1 VTRDRWLLRSMSPYL
16 RQVTGL
22 LVVGSIAGIVM
33 NTAVVLPAVALGHAI
48 DVAHSIDRGTATTS
62 DLTLAVLLV
71 VAATLAT
78 EVPRIGKRWWLGV
91 ARARIRATVRA
102 DAFRGV
108 LTWPAGRLHRTSIG
122 DVMARI
128 IGDVEVLGTGLG
140 EIVVET
146 WDTLL
151 FSASLVV
158 AMCFYD
164 VRLAALALIPV
175 PIALLLA
182 KASGTWVAKRT
193 VAAREA
199 NAAVTGY
206 ISEYLTGLRVI
217 RVFGRARA
225 ATNVLRGLANKQADA
240 ELATTALNAAL
251 QPSYAVVTVAGV
263 IAVLWLGGERVAS
276 GALTV
281 GALVALLQLFIRFT
295 ARAYRIPQMANRV
308 QAARAAYG
316 RIAPLLAPA
325 VRGTRASSWRSGVI
339 PAPPAAGPRVAAR
352 PAPVGVR
359 LDRVD
364 FAYPG
369 RTDPAL
375 RQVSIAIEPGQLVA
389 VTGPVGSG
397 KSALAAAIAGLY
409 PVAEGLLEVDG
420 LDPHEWTS
428 ENRAVLG
435 YLSQQHDVFSGTVL
449 HNITLGGTPARS
461 ERAIAVAGLGDD
473 VGRWPDGARTQIG
486 ERGVRVSGGQR
497 QRIGLARALAAP
509 ATWPRLLVL
518 DDPFSAVDVATEIA
532 IFQALRDYAGPRAPA
547 YQRSTVLIFSTRLAA
562 FPYAD
567 RVIVLDAGRI
577 VEDGRHD
584 KLVASDGLY
593 ARIYRAQ
600 QRARQSVARP

>member
-1 VTRDRWLLRSMSPYL
+1 VARDRGLLRSMSPYL

-33 NTAVVLPAVALGHAI
+33 NTAVVLPAVALGDAI
-48 DVAHSIDRGTATTS
+48 DVALSVDRGTATAS
-62 DLTLAVLLV
+62 DLTRAALLV

-91 ARARIRATVRA
+91 ARGRIRATVRA
-102 DAFRGV
+102 DGFRGV
-108 LTWPAGRLHRTSIG
+108 LAWPADRLHRTSIG

-140 EIVVET
+140 EIIVET

-175 PIALLLA
+175 PLALLLA
-182 KASGTWVAKRT
+182 KASGTRVAGRT

-206 ISEYLTGLRVI
+206 ISEHLTGLRVI
-217 RVFGRARA
+217 RVFGRAGA

-240 ELATTALNAAL
+240 ELATAALNAAL
-251 QPSYAVVTVAGV
+251 QPSYAVLTVAGV
-263 IAVLWLGGERVAS
+263 VAVLWLGGERVAS
-276 GALTV
+276 GALSI
-281 GALVALLQLFIRFT
+281 GALVAFLQLFVRFT

-308 QAARAAYG
+308 QTARAAYG

-325 VRGTRASSWRSGVI
+325 VRGAPGSSWRSEVI
-339 PAPPAAGPRVAAR
+339 PAPRAAGPQVAAR

-369 RTDPAL
+369 HTDLAL
-375 RQVSIAIEPGQLVA
+375 RQVTIAVDPGQLVA

-409 PVAEGLLEVDG
+409 PVAGGVLEVEG
-420 LDPHEWTS
+420 RDPHEWATAD
-428 ENRAVLG
+428 RAVLG
-435 YLSQQHDVFSGTVL
+435 YLSQHHDVFSGTVL
-449 HNITLGGTPARS
+449 HNITLGGPPARS
-461 ERAIAVAGLGDD
+461 GRAIAVAGLGDD
-473 VGRWPDGARTQIG
+473 VGRWPDGVRTQIG

-509 ATWPRLLVL
+509 ATPPRLLVL

-532 IFQALRDYAGPRAPA
+532 IFQALRDYAGPHAPA
-547 YQRSTVLIFSTRLAA
+547 DQRATVVIFSTRLAA

-577 VEDGRHD
+577 AEDGRHEQ
-584 KLVASDGLY
+584 LVASGGLY

-600 QRARQSVARP
+600 QRAREPAARP